1 MCKIV
6 EMINERCS
14 MKKQLADYNLETSR
28 INKEMYECEN
38 MYKTN
43 IYLKEKIMKFLKK

>member
-1 MCKIV
+1 
-6 EMINERCS
+6 

-38 MYKTN
+38 TYKTN
-43 IYLKEKIMKFLKK
+43 VYLKDKIMKYLNKK